1 MAKVFI
7 IWMFGIVLNTPF
19 RIIINSQQPNQIQ
32 VSDREAN
39 VRILLKTSIKANN
52 VTTRITSFLL
62 ALTLMFLSDWR
73 VEEDN
78 KI

>member
-1 MAKVFI
+1 
-7 IWMFGIVLNTPF
+7 MFGIVLNTPF
-19 RIIINSQQPNQIQ
+19 RIIIDSQQPNQIQ

-39 VRILLKTSIKANN
+39 IRILLKTSIKATN

>member
-1 MAKVFI
+1 
-7 IWMFGIVLNTPF
+7 MFGIVLNTPF
-19 RIIINSQQPNQIQ
+19 RIIIDSQQPSQIQ

-39 VRILLKTSIKANN
+39 VRILLKTSIKATN